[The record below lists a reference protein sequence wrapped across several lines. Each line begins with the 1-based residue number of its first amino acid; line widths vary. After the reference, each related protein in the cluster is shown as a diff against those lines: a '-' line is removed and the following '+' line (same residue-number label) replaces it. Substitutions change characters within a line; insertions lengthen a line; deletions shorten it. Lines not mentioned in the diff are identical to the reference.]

1 MDERLTVRLGAE
13 ESQKLER
20 IQQEIFKEKGVEIG
34 KSEIIRMLIRYFFDR
49 LQEEAEN
56 DKRRNV

>member
-1 MDERLTVRLGAE
+1 MEERLTVRLGSE

-20 IQQEIFKEKGVEIG
+20 IQHEIFMEKGVETG

-49 LQEEAEN
+49 LQEDSDNE
-56 DKRRNV
+56 

>member
-1 MDERLTVRLGAE
+1 MDERLTVRLGSE

-20 IQQEIFKEKGVEIG
+20 IQNEIFKEKGVEIG

-49 LQEEAEN
+49 LQEEAT
-56 DKRRNV
+56 DVH